1 MTSSYEKK
9 RKVVISTFLCL
20 LRSGKD
26 YTTEHMYEEAA
37 KKVFL
42 SPKTAGDIIRS
53 HYNDVITLPMHIFVA
68 DNSSI
73 PHPQLI
79 KSFGAEFGFCR
90 RESRLVIRYI
100 KRKK

>member
-20 LRSGKD
+20 LRSGRD
-26 YTTEHMYEEAA
+26 YTTDYMYEESA

-68 DNSSI
+68 ANSSCS
-73 PHPQLI
+73 HNKLVAD
-79 KSFGAEFGFCR
+79 FGKEFGMCK

>member
-42 SPKTAGDIIRS
+42 SAKTAGDIVHS

-68 DNSSI
+68 ENSSLS
-73 PHPQLI
+73 HPKLI
-79 KSFGAEFGFCR
+79 AIFGTEFGFCK
-90 RESRLVIRYI
+90 RESRLIIRYI